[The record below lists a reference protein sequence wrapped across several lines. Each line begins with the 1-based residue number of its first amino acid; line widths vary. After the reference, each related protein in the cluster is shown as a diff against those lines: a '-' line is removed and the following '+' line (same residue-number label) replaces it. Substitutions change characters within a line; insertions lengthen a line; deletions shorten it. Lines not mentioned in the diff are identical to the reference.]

1 MRSEWSDKLKC
12 IRYVVR
18 FDQIFYLSYE
28 DLCRDP
34 HGEMRRLSAFLGIST
49 DHIFNVETTLKM
61 AHQNV
66 YDDISNAAAV
76 RDALRGTMWEVK

>member
-1 MRSEWSDKLKC
+1 M
-12 IRYVVR
+12 VR
-18 FDQIFYLSYE
+18 FDEIFYLSYE

-34 HGEMRRLSAFLGIST
+34 PAEMRRLSTFLGIST

-76 RDALRGTMWEVK
+76 RDALSGTMWEVK

>member
-1 MRSEWSDKLKC
+1 MK
-12 IRYVVR
+12 I
-18 FDQIFYLSYE
+18 LSV
-28 DLCRDP
+28 
-34 HGEMRRLSAFLGIST
+34 SAWRNAAPVYFLGIST